1 MYDLHRNFVVWAS
14 LTLVFSMSASSV
26 TQATEI
32 YFSEYSEP
40 DNVDVAGVHFNDRY
54 VEIYNGSASQIDMED
69 YAFVSCVG
77 NCNGTNYKVV
87 TQFTNNTNFPNTV
100 VASGGVFTVRHS
112 QDANIQAAIKTAA
125 DGKTSNLNYNGDDVF
140 ALVKKG
146 ADFTLPNAKKLIGVT
161 VMDVLGAPS
170 NPATFD
176 DVCGEAKGLENV
188 TLIKKPG
195 KQGNTVW
202 DDSRGT
208 NATDCDWVVKAAN
221 DLSDI
226 G

>member
-14 LTLVFSMSASSV
+14 LILVFSMSASSV

-40 DNVDVAGVHFNDRY
+40 DNVGVAGVHFNDRY

-77 NCNGTNYKVV
+77 NCNGTPYKVV
-87 TQFTNNTNFPNTV
+87 TQFTNNANFPNTV
-100 VASGGVFTVRHS
+100 VASGGVFAVRHS

-125 DGKTSNLNYNGDDVF
+125 DGKSSNLNYNGDDVF

-176 DVCGEAKGLENV
+176 DVCGRGKGFRERNSH
-188 TLIKKPG
+188 KKTR
-195 KQGNTVW
+195 QT
-202 DDSRGT
+202 R
-208 NATDCDWVVKAAN
+208 
-221 DLSDI
+221 
-226 G
+226 